1 MGWFDE
7 QLRQRN
13 HIDQEEFEESMLQ
26 MAASLI
32 GKRETALDDPDELT
46 LDAVNEIL
54 KYYKLKPV
62 EVPDS
67 LEGADEQM
75 RYCLHK
81 YGLMKRRV
89 ELRDKWWR
97 DSTGPLI
104 LYKKDSDIPVVA
116 RPRSFGGYEIIEGG
130 IKTRVNAE
138 VFAEYKS
145 RALCF
150 YRPLPS
156 RSLNVKDLITYMKN
170 CLQKSDY
177 VFVILLTLVVALV
190 GMLLPK
196 IARMLTSVVYESGS
210 MSLLIATAEYI
221 LAVLI
226 SSALFSMLNSLMLA
240 RLTSKTSLSVEAAV
254 MMRVMNLPAE
264 FFRRFNS
271 GELYSRVNSVHS
283 LCDAIVNS
291 ILGTGLTSLASLL
304 YIGQIA
310 SYAPSLVIPSLA
322 IIIGTFVISLVTAV
336 IQARISRESMVYMSK
351 ESGLSYSLISGVQK
365 IRLSGAEKRA
375 FSKWATA
382 YSKGASYIYNPPLF
396 LKISGAVTAL
406 VSLAGTVV
414 LYFVASANGVNPSEY
429 YSFTISF
436 GVVMGAFNALAG
448 IAKTI
453 ASIRPI
459 LDLAEPILKTEPEIA
474 EEKEILTSVQ
484 GGIALNN
491 VYFRYTPNMPF
502 VIDNLSLKIRPGEY
516 VAIVGRT
523 GCGKSTLLRL
533 LLGFEKPEKGA
544 IYYDGR
550 DLSPLDL
557 QSLRRKVGTVM
568 QSGSL
573 FQGSIYSNIV
583 ISSPQLALDAAWE
596 AAEIAGIADDIRS
609 MPMGMFTMVGE
620 GAGGISGGQKQR
632 LMIARAIAPKPKILM
647 FDEATSA
654 LDNKTQKQVSEALDK
669 LKCTRIIIAHRLSTI
684 RHCDRIL
691 MIEGGRIVESGSYDE
706 LIAKKGKF
714 ADLVERQRM
723 DLDQ

>member
-32 GKRETALDDPDELT
+32 GKRETVLDDPDELT

-67 LEGADEQM
+67 LESADEQM
-75 RYCLHK
+75 QYCLHK

-89 ELRDKWWR
+89 ELREKWWR

-130 IKTRVNAE
+130 IKKKINAK
-138 VFAEYKS
+138 VFAEYKT

-156 RSLNVKDLITYMKN
+156 RSLGVKDLITYMKN
-170 CLQKSDY
+170 CLQKSDFA
-177 VFVILLTLVVALV
+177 FVILLTLVVTVV

-210 MSLLIATAEYI
+210 VSLLIATAEYI

-226 SSALFSMLNSLMLA
+226 SSALF
-240 RLTSKTSLSVEAAV
+240 
-254 MMRVMNLPAE
+254 
-264 FFRRFNS
+264 

-310 SYAPSLVIPSLA
+310 SFTPALVIPSLA
-322 IIIGTFVISLVTAV
+322 IIIGTFAISLITAV

-351 ESGLSYSLISGVQK
+351 ESGLSYALISGVQK

-375 FSKWATA
+375 FSKWANA
-382 YSKGASYIYNPPLF
+382 YSKGAAYVYNPPLF

-406 VSLAGTVV
+406 VSLAGTIV
-414 LYFVASANGVNPSEY
+414 LYYVASVSGVNPSEY

-436 GVVMGAFNALAG
+436 GMFGYFLAKLSWN
-448 IAKTI
+448 IP
-453 ASIRPI
+453 ASFF
-459 LDLAEPILKTEPEIA
+459 A
-474 EEKEILTSVQ
+474 V
-484 GGIALNN
+484 
-491 VYFRYTPNMPF
+491 
-502 VIDNLSLKIRPGEY
+502 
-516 VAIVGRT
+516 
-523 GCGKSTLLRL
+523 
-533 LLGFEKPEKGA
+533 
-544 IYYDGR
+544 
-550 DLSPLDL
+550 
-557 QSLRRKVGTVM
+557 
-568 QSGSL
+568 
-573 FQGSIYSNIV
+573 
-583 ISSPQLALDAAWE
+583 SS
-596 AAEIAGIADDIRS
+596 
-609 MPMGMFTMVGE
+609 
-620 GAGGISGGQKQR
+620 
-632 LMIARAIAPKPKILM
+632 
-647 FDEATSA
+647 
-654 LDNKTQKQVSEALDK
+654 
-669 LKCTRIIIAHRLSTI
+669 
-684 RHCDRIL
+684 
-691 MIEGGRIVESGSYDE
+691 
-706 LIAKKGKF
+706 
-714 ADLVERQRM
+714 
-723 DLDQ
+723 

>member
-32 GKRETALDDPDELT
+32 GKRETVLDDPDELT

-67 LEGADEQM
+67 LESADEQM
-75 RYCLHK
+75 QYCLHK

-89 ELRDKWWR
+89 ELREKWWR

-130 IKTRVNAE
+130 IKKKVNAE
-138 VFAEYKS
+138 VFAEYKT

-156 RSLNVKDLITYMKN
+156 RSLGVKDLITYMKN
-170 CLQKSDY
+170 CLQKSDFA
-177 VFVILLTLVVALV
+177 FVILLTLVVTVV

-210 MSLLIATAEYI
+210 VSLLIATAEYI

-240 RLTSKTSLSVEAAV
+240 RLSSKTSLNVEAAV

-264 FFRRFNS
+264 FFRKYNS

-291 ILGTGLTSLASLL
+291 ILGTGLTSLGTGLTSLASLL

-310 SYAPSLVIPSLA
+310 SFTPALVIPSLA
-322 IIIGTFVISLVTAV
+322 IIIGTFAISLITAV

-351 ESGLSYSLISGVQK
+351 ESGLSYALISGVQK

-375 FSKWATA
+375 FSKWANA
-382 YSKGASYIYNPPLF
+382 YSKGAAYVYNPPLF

-484 GGIALNN
+484 GGIELNN

-533 LLGFEKPEKGA
+533 LLGFEKPEKGRA
-544 IYYDGR
+544 AACSR
-550 DLSPLDL
+550 AAFTP
-557 QSLRRKVGTVM
+557 
-568 QSGSL
+568 
-573 FQGSIYSNIV
+573 
-583 ISSPQLALDAAWE
+583 IS
-596 AAEIAGIADDIRS
+596 
-609 MPMGMFTMVGE
+609 
-620 GAGGISGGQKQR
+620 
-632 LMIARAIAPKPKILM
+632 
-647 FDEATSA
+647 
-654 LDNKTQKQVSEALDK
+654 
-669 LKCTRIIIAHRLSTI
+669 
-684 RHCDRIL
+684 
-691 MIEGGRIVESGSYDE
+691 
-706 LIAKKGKF
+706 
-714 ADLVERQRM
+714 
-723 DLDQ
+723 

>member
-32 GKRETALDDPDELT
+32 GKRETVLDDPDELT

-67 LEGADEQM
+67 LESADEQM
-75 RYCLHK
+75 QYCLHK

-130 IKTRVNAE
+130 IKKKVNAE
-138 VFAEYKS
+138 VFAEYKT

-156 RSLNVKDLITYMKN
+156 RSLGVKDLITYMKN
-170 CLQKSDY
+170 CLQKSDFA
-177 VFVILLTLVVALV
+177 FVILLTLVVTVV

-210 MSLLIATAEYI
+210 VSLLIATAEYI

-240 RLTSKTSLSVEAAV
+240 RLSSKTSLNVEAAV

-264 FFRRFNS
+264 FFRKYNS

-310 SYAPSLVIPSLA
+310 SFTPALVIPSLA
-322 IIIGTFVISLVTAV
+322 IIIGTFAISLITAV

-351 ESGLSYSLISGVQK
+351 ESGLSYALISGVQK

-375 FSKWATA
+375 FSKWANA
-382 YSKGASYIYNPPLF
+382 YSKGAAYVYNPPLF

-406 VSLAGTVV
+406 VSLAGTIV
-414 LYFVASANGVNPSEY
+414 LYYVASVSGVNPSEY

-453 ASIRPI
+453 GNP
-459 LDLAEPILKTEPEIA
+459 D
-474 EEKEILTSVQ
+474 
-484 GGIALNN
+484 
-491 VYFRYTPNMPF
+491 F
-502 VIDNLSLKIRPGEY
+502 RPGRD
-516 VAIVGRT
+516 RT
-523 GCGKSTLLRL
+523 QQCV
-533 LLGFEKPEKGA
+533 FP
-544 IYYDGR
+544 
-550 DLSPLDL
+550 
-557 QSLRRKVGTVM
+557 VH
-568 QSGSL
+568 
-573 FQGSIYSNIV
+573 
-583 ISSPQLALDAAWE
+583 
-596 AAEIAGIADDIRS
+596 
-609 MPMGMFTMVGE
+609 
-620 GAGGISGGQKQR
+620 
-632 LMIARAIAPKPKILM
+632 
-647 FDEATSA
+647 
-654 LDNKTQKQVSEALDK
+654 TQYAV
-669 LKCTRIIIAHRLSTI
+669 
-684 RHCDRIL
+684 CDRQPVSQDTA
-691 MIEGGRIVESGSYDE
+691 GRICGHRRQDGLWEKYAAPSAAGLRKAREGSH
-706 LIAKKGKF
+706 L
-714 ADLVERQRM
+714 L
-723 DLDQ
+723 